1 MFDKIIFHIDVNSA
15 FLSWEAVHRME
26 HLKEKR
32 DLRVM
37 VSAVG
42 GDMSKRHGII
52 LAKSISAKRFGIRTG
67 ESIPE
72 ALQKCPNLYLVPPN
86 YGLYERCSKAFIDTL
101 REYSSCVEQYSI
113 DEAYVDMTET
123 AELWGGPVES
133 AQRMREQIFRELGFT
148 VNIGISGNKLL
159 AKMASDFE
167 KPNKVHTLFR
177 EEIPEKM
184 WGLPV
189 SELFFVGRATARK
202 LLNLGIRTIG
212 ELACTDPDILKS
224 HLKKHGEVIWA
235 FANGLDVSV
244 VESEPVPNKGYGNST
259 TVPFDVVDIST
270 ANLVL
275 MGLAETVATRMRRD
289 KVKAEVISVGIKY
302 EDFTHIS
309 HQCILENPTNI
320 TKELTQ
326 MASQLFEEVW
336 SGKPVRHLGVHA
348 GRVVDEAVM
357 RQIKLFDDTDYE
369 KLERMDQTVDQIRRR
384 FGIDAV
390 KRASFVNSPIDH
402 LSGGISREKRSVD
415 YKKLGL

>member
-1 MFDKIIFHIDVNSA
+1 M
-15 FLSWEAVHRME
+15 
-26 HLKEKR
+26 
-32 DLRVM
+32 
-37 VSAVG
+37 
-42 GDMSKRHGII
+42 
-52 LAKSISAKRFGIRTG
+52 
-67 ESIPE
+67 
-72 ALQKCPNLYLVPPN
+72 
-86 YGLYERCSKAFIDTL
+86 
-101 REYSSCVEQYSI
+101 
-113 DEAYVDMTET
+113 
-123 AELWGGPVES
+123 
-133 AQRMREQIFRELGFT
+133 
-148 VNIGISGNKLL
+148 
-159 AKMASDFE
+159 
-167 KPNKVHTLFR
+167 
-177 EEIPEKM
+177 
-184 WGLPV
+184 
-189 SELFFVGRATARK
+189 
-202 LLNLGIRTIG
+202 
-212 ELACTDPDILKS
+212 
-224 HLKKHGEVIWA
+224 
-235 FANGLDVSV
+235 
-244 VESEPVPNKGYGNST
+244 
-259 TVPFDVVDIST
+259 PFDVVDIST

-302 EDFTHIS
+302 EDFTHVS

-357 RQIKLFDDTDYE
+357 RQIKLLDDTDYE